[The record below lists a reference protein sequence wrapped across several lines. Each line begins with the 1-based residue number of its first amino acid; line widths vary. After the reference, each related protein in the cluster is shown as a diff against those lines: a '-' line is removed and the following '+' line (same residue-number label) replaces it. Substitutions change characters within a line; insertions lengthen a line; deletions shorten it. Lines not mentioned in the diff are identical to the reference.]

1 MSREKVLIEL
11 RKFLELH
18 DEELN
23 DEKDCDRPTAQFL
36 SQYNGSP
43 NSGNME
49 KIETADD
56 YLELAERTT
65 SKKKRLNYLKKRWSL
80 SLIMWARS
88 FS

>member
-1 MSREKVLIEL
+1 MEL
-11 RKFLELH
+11 RKFPELH

-23 DEKDCDRPTAQFL
+23 DEKDFDRLTAQFL
-36 SQYNGSP
+36 SQYNSSP

-49 KIETADD
+49 EIETADD

-65 SKKKRLNYLKKRWSL
+65 SKKKRLNYLKKHRSL
-80 SLIMWARS
+80 SRIMWTRS